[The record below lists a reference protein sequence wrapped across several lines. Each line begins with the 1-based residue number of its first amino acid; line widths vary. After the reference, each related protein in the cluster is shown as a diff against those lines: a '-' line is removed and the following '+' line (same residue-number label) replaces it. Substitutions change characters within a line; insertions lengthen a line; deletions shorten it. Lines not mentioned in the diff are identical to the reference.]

1 MPLVVA
7 TFATLDKRVLGETTA
22 VFHFYGILGAASSS
36 HLAHHDYP
44 TGTSNYTRM
53 TEFVTPF
60 NELLAFPQYL
70 EMWDAETMM
79 GLARIAVE
87 VQQQANMIGFLNA
100 FGIYT
105 VASAAVIPFVWMV
118 RMPKRTGGES

>member
-1 MPLVVA
+1 
-7 TFATLDKRVLGETTA
+7 
-22 VFHFYGILGAASSS
+22 
-36 HLAHHDYP
+36 
-44 TGTSNYTRM
+44 M

-70 EMWDAETMM
+70 QMWDTETTM

-87 VQQQANMIGFLNA
+87 VQQQADMIGFLNA

-105 VASAAVIPFVWMV
+105 VASAAVIPLVWMV
-118 RMPKRTGGES
+118 RMPKRTGEAS